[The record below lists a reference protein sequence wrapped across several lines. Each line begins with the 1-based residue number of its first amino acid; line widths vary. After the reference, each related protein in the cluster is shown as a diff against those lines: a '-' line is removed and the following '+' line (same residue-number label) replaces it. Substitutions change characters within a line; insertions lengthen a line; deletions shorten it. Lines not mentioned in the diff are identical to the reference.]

1 MAQDLMNKH
10 WVAEISR
17 VSAVYGD
24 GHILSGEM
32 DTDRDN
38 GELVT
43 VGDYKEGEY
52 YTVTPFKGT
61 LSAKVIEIVYNAN
74 QTMVR
79 FELQEDCDA
88 YFVHNPE
95 TMPNDF
101 LKIYQEAYNYYNAKG
116 SRARMYPMKKHD
128 VFTVSMAAFGLEEG
142 KDEAPAI
149 GASVTWA
156 EETGYTAAE

>member
-1 MAQDLMNKH
+1 MAQDLINRH

-32 DTDRDN
+32 DKDRDN
-38 GELVT
+38 GEIVA
-43 VGDYKEGEY
+43 VGDYKAGEY
-52 YTVTPFKGT
+52 YAVGAFSGDFE
-61 LSAKVIEIVYNAN
+61 AKVIEIVHNMN

-79 FELQEDCDA
+79 FELTKDCEG

-101 LKIYQEAYNYYNAKG
+101 LKIYQEIYNYYNAEG

-128 VFTVSMAAFGLEEG
+128 VFTVSVDAFGG
-142 KDEAPAI
+142 NVPAI
-149 GASVTWA
+149 GATVTWA
-156 EETGYTAAE
+156 DGTGYTAA

>member
-32 DTDRDN
+32 DMDRDN
-38 GELVT
+38 GEIVA
-43 VGDYKEGEY
+43 VGDYKAGEY
-52 YTVTPFKGT
+52 YAVGAFAGDFE
-61 LSAKVIEIVYNAN
+61 AKVIEIVHNMRR
-74 QTMVR
+74 TMVR
-79 FELQEDCDA
+79 FELTKDCDG

-101 LKIYQEAYNYYNAKG
+101 LKIYQELENYYNEKG

-128 VFTVSMAAFGLEEG
+128 VFTVSVEAFGGVEPAVGATVSWVEG
-142 KDEAPAI
+142 
-149 GASVTWA
+149 
-156 EETGYTAAE
+156 TGYTA

>member
-32 DTDRDN
+32 DMDRDN
-38 GELVT
+38 GEIVA
-43 VGDYKEGEY
+43 VGDYKAGEY
-52 YTVTPFKGT
+52 YAVGAFAGDFE
-61 LSAKVIEIVYNAN
+61 AKVIEIVYNMRR
-74 QTMVR
+74 TMVR
-79 FELQEDCDA
+79 FELTKDCDG

-101 LKIYQEAYNYYNAKG
+101 LKIYQELENYYNAEG

-128 VFTVSMAAFGLEEG
+128 VFTVSVEAFGGEV
-142 KDEAPAI
+142 PAI
-149 GASVTWA
+149 GATVAWA
-156 EETGYTAAE
+156 EGTGYTAA

>member
-1 MAQDLMNKH
+1 MAQDLINRH

-32 DTDRDN
+32 DADRDN
-38 GELVT
+38 GEIVA

-52 YTVTPFKGT
+52 YTVGAFSGDFE
-61 LSAKVIEIVYNAN
+61 AKVIEIVYNMN

-79 FELQEDCDA
+79 FELAKDCEG

-101 LKIYQEAYNYYNAKG
+101 LKIYQETYNYYNAKG

-128 VFTVSMAAFGLEEG
+128 VFTVSVDAFGGEV
-142 KDEAPAI
+142 PAI
-149 GASVTWA
+149 GATVTWA
-156 EETGYTAAE
+156 DGTGYTAA

>member
-32 DTDRDN
+32 DMDRDN
-38 GELVT
+38 GEIVA
-43 VGDYKEGEY
+43 VGDYKAGEY
-52 YTVTPFKGT
+52 YAVGAFAGDFE
-61 LSAKVIEIVYNAN
+61 AKVIEIVYNMRR
-74 QTMVR
+74 TMVR
-79 FELQEDCDA
+79 FELTKDCDG

-101 LKIYQEAYNYYNAKG
+101 LKIYQELENYYNAQG

-128 VFTVSMAAFGLEEG
+128 VFTVSVEAFGGTVPEV
-142 KDEAPAI
+142 
-149 GASVTWA
+149 GATVTWTDG
-156 EETGYTAAE
+156 TGYTAA

>member
-32 DTDRDN
+32 DMDRDN
-38 GELVT
+38 GEIVA
-43 VGDYKEGEY
+43 VGDYKAGEY
-52 YTVTPFKGT
+52 YAVGAFAGDFE
-61 LSAKVIEIVYNAN
+61 AKVIEIVYNMRR
-74 QTMVR
+74 TMVR
-79 FELQEDCDA
+79 FELTKDCDG

-101 LKIYQEAYNYYNAKG
+101 LKIYQELENYYNAKG
-116 SRARMYPMKKHD
+116 SRVRMYPMKKHD
-128 VFTVSMAAFGLEEG
+128 VFTVSVDAFGGTEPAVGATVAWVEG
-142 KDEAPAI
+142 
-149 GASVTWA
+149 
-156 EETGYTAAE
+156 TGYTVA

>member
-1 MAQDLMNKH
+1 MAQDLINKH

-32 DTDRDN
+32 DKDRDN
-38 GELVT
+38 GELVA

-52 YTVTPFKGT
+52 YTVSAFAGDFE
-61 LSAKVIEIVYNAN
+61 AKVIEIVHNSN

-79 FELQEDCDA
+79 YELTKDCDA

-116 SRARMYPMKKHD
+116 DRSRMYPMKKHD
-128 VFTVSMAAFGLEEG
+128 VFTVSVDAFGG
-142 KDEAPAI
+142 TAPTV
-149 GASVTWA
+149 GQTVSWT
-156 EETGYTAAE
+156 EDTGYTAA

>member
-32 DTDRDN
+32 DKDRDN
-38 GELVT
+38 GEIVA
-43 VGDYKEGEY
+43 VGDYKAGEY
-52 YTVTPFKGT
+52 YAVGAFAGDFE
-61 LSAKVIEIVYNAN
+61 AKVIEVVYNMRR
-74 QTMVR
+74 TMVR
-79 FELQEDCDA
+79 FELTKDCDG

-101 LKIYQEAYNYYNAKG
+101 LKVYQELENYYNEKG

-128 VFTVSMAAFGLEEG
+128 VFTVSLEAFGAE
-142 KDEAPAI
+142 EAPAI
-149 GASVTWA
+149 GAIVSWSDG
-156 EETGYTAAE
+156 TGYTAA

>member
-32 DTDRDN
+32 DMDRDN
-38 GELVT
+38 GEIVA
-43 VGDYKEGEY
+43 VGDYKAGEY
-52 YTVTPFKGT
+52 YAVGAFAGDFE
-61 LSAKVIEIVYNAN
+61 AKVIEIVHNMRR
-74 QTMVR
+74 TMVR
-79 FELQEDCDA
+79 FELTKDCDG

-101 LKIYQEAYNYYNAKG
+101 LKIYQELENYYNAKG
-116 SRARMYPMKKHD
+116 SRVRMYPMKKHD
-128 VFTVSMAAFGLEEG
+128 VFTVSLDAFGGVE
-142 KDEAPAI
+142 PAI
-149 GASVTWA
+149 GAVVTWA
-156 EETGYTAAE
+156 EGTGYTAA

>member
-1 MAQDLMNKH
+1 MAQDLINRH

-32 DTDRDN
+32 DKDRDN
-38 GELVT
+38 GEIVA
-43 VGDYKEGEY
+43 VGDYKAGEY
-52 YTVTPFKGT
+52 YAVGAFSGDFE
-61 LSAKVIEIVYNAN
+61 AKVIEIVYNMN

-79 FELQEDCDA
+79 FELTKDCEG

-101 LKIYQEAYNYYNAKG
+101 LKIYQEIYNYYNAEG

-128 VFTVSMAAFGLEEG
+128 VFTVSVDAFGGTE
-142 KDEAPAI
+142 PAI
-149 GASVTWA
+149 GATVTWA
-156 EETGYTAAE
+156 DGTGYTAA

>member
-32 DTDRDN
+32 DKDRDN
-38 GELVT
+38 GEIVA
-43 VGDYKEGEY
+43 VGAYKEGEY
-52 YTVTPFKGT
+52 YTVGAFSGDF
-61 LSAKVIEIVYNAN
+61 SATVIEIVPNTN

-79 FELQEDCDA
+79 FELNEDCEG

-95 TMPNDF
+95 TMENDF
-101 LKIYQEAYNYYNAKG
+101 LRIYQETYNYYNKQG
-116 SRARMYPMKKHD
+116 DRARMYPMKKRD
-128 VFTVSMAAFGLEEG
+128 VFTVSVDAFGG
-142 KDEAPAI
+142 EAPEI
-149 GASVTWA
+149 GATVSWSDA
-156 EETGYTAAE
+156 DGYTVA

>member
-32 DTDRDN
+32 DKDRDN

-43 VGDYKEGEY
+43 VGDYVTGEY
-52 YTVTPFKGT
+52 YAVSEFAGE
-61 LSAKVIEIVYNAN
+61 LSAKVIEIVYNTN
-74 QTMVR
+74 RTMVR
-79 FELQEDCDA
+79 FELQADCDA

-101 LKIYQEAYNYYNAKG
+101 LKVYQELENYYNAKG
-116 SRARMYPMKKHD
+116 DRARMYPMKKHD
-128 VFTVSMAAFGLEEG
+128 VFTVSVEAFGG
-142 KDEAPAI
+142 TIPTV
-149 GASVTWA
+149 GQTVTWSEA
-156 EETGYTAAE
+156 AGYTAA

>member
-1 MAQDLMNKH
+1 MAQDLTNKH

-32 DTDRDN
+32 DKDRDN
-38 GELVT
+38 GELVA
-43 VGDYKEGEY
+43 VGNYKENEY
-52 YTVTPFKGT
+52 YTVGAFAGT
-61 LSAKVIEIVYNAN
+61 LNAKVIEIVYKSNRN
-74 QTMVR
+74 MIR

-95 TMPNDF
+95 TMENDF
-101 LKIYQEAYNYYNAKG
+101 LKSYQELENYYNAQG

-128 VFTVSMAAFGLEEG
+128 VFTVSFAAFGL
-142 KDEAPAI
+142 KDTDTAPAI
-149 GASVTWA
+149 GAAVTWSESA
-156 EETGYTAAE
+156 GYTVA

>member
-1 MAQDLMNKH
+1 MAQDLINKH

-32 DTDRDN
+32 DMDRDN
-38 GELVT
+38 GEIVA
-43 VGDYKEGEY
+43 VGDYKAGEY
-52 YTVTPFKGT
+52 YAVGAFAGDFE
-61 LSAKVIEIVYNAN
+61 AKVIEIVYNMN
-74 QTMVR
+74 RTMVR
-79 FELQEDCDA
+79 FELTKDCDG

-101 LKIYQEAYNYYNAKG
+101 LKIYQELENYYNAQG

-128 VFTVSMAAFGLEEG
+128 VFTVSVDAFGG
-142 KDEAPAI
+142 TAPEI
-149 GASVTWA
+149 GATVAWA
-156 EETGYTAAE
+156 DGTGYTAA

>member
-17 VSAVYGD
+17 VSAVYGH

-32 DTDRDN
+32 DKDRDN
-38 GELVT
+38 GELVS
-43 VGDYKEGEY
+43 VVEYKEGEY
-52 YTVTPFKGT
+52 YTVGAFTGT
-61 LSAKVIEIVYNAN
+61 LNAKVIEVVYNNN

-95 TMPNDF
+95 TMENDF
-101 LKIYQEAYNYYNAKG
+101 LKIYQETSNYYNAEG
-116 SRARMYPMKKHD
+116 SRVRMYPMHKHD
-128 VFTVSMAAFGLEEG
+128 VFTVSVAAFGDVEPE
-142 KDEAPAI
+142 I
-149 GASVTWA
+149 GAKVTWSEDA
-156 EETGYTAAE
+156 GYTVA

>member
-1 MAQDLMNKH
+1 MAQDLINKH

-24 GHILSGEM
+24 GHILSGMM
-32 DTDRDN
+32 DKDRDN
-38 GELVT
+38 GEIVE

-52 YTVTPFKGT
+52 YAVGAFAGAFE
-61 LSAKVIEIVYNAN
+61 AKVIEIVHNMN
-74 QTMVR
+74 RTMVR
-79 FELQEDCDA
+79 FELTKDCDG

-101 LKIYQEAYNYYNAKG
+101 LKVYQELENYFNEKD

-128 VFTVSMAAFGLEEG
+128 VFSVSVDAFGGVEPTVGQTVSWS
-142 KDEAPAI
+142 DD
-149 GASVTWA
+149 
-156 EETGYTAAE
+156 TGYTAA

>member
-1 MAQDLMNKH
+1 MAQDLINRH

-32 DTDRDN
+32 DKARDN
-38 GELVT
+38 GEIVA

-52 YTVTPFKGT
+52 YTVGAFAGEFE
-61 LSAKVIEIVYNAN
+61 AKVIEIVYKTGR
-74 QTMVR
+74 TMVR
-79 FELQEDCDA
+79 FELSKDCEG

-101 LKIYQEAYNYYNAKG
+101 LKVYQELENYYNAQG
-116 SRARMYPMKKHD
+116 DRARMYPMKKHD
-128 VFTVSMAAFGLEEG
+128 VFTVSVEAFGGTVPEVG
-142 KDEAPAI
+142 QT
-149 GASVTWA
+149 VTWA
-156 EETGYTAAE
+156 EATGYTAA

>member
-32 DTDRDN
+32 DKDRDN

-52 YTVTPFKGT
+52 YAVSAFAGT
-61 LSAKVIEIVYNAN
+61 LNAKVIEIVYNTN

-95 TMPNDF
+95 LMQNDF
-101 LKIYQEAYNYYNAKG
+101 LKIYQEAFNYYNAQG

-128 VFTVSMAAFGLEEG
+128 VFTVSVDAFGG
-142 KDEAPAI
+142 TVPAV
-149 GASVTWA
+149 GATVTWDDA
-156 EETGYTAAE
+156 TGYTAA